1 MEHTLIEETPI
12 MEPVPEVKLPHSE
25 PKIKKESFVCD
36 CGYEF
41 SLNLDKTSKVICP
54 WCGRKQQFD
63 NHLIKLPLL
72 SLCHPI
78 PFTVLQHQ
86 LIGV

>member
-1 MEHTLIEETPI
+1 MKLFLGEINMSFLEKFKKIFGKEEGPVMEHTLIEETPI
-12 MEPVPEVKLPHSE
+12 METVPEVKLPHSE

-54 WCGRKQQFD
+54 WCGRKQ
-63 NHLIKLPLL
+63 
-72 SLCHPI
+72 
-78 PFTVLQHQ
+78 
-86 LIGV
+86 

>member
-1 MEHTLIEETPI
+1 VKLFLGEINMSFLEKFKKIFGKEEGPVMEHTLIEETPI

-54 WCGRKQQFD
+54 WCGRKQ
-63 NHLIKLPLL
+63 
-72 SLCHPI
+72 
-78 PFTVLQHQ
+78 
-86 LIGV
+86 